1 LIDALLDFAD
11 GSGRPVSRDRRCD
24 TCEVPKNLGWLRT
37 EPRQRVRPFST
48 NIADHRRDIVEL
60 VRRGDQSDVDFD
72 RG

>member
-1 LIDALLDFAD
+1 MNAFFDFAD
-11 GSGRPVSRDRRCD
+11 RRDGPMLRNRRCD